1 MLDINSILPA
11 EAMGIGRQS
20 DRPGHLLLPLA
31 PNINDKGTAFAGSIF
46 SLAVLSGYEIALE
59 RSNQLNLSGNL
70 FLLSSHITYLQ
81 PGLSDLIAQ
90 GRIIDDLKLTRKSN
104 WKMRIE
110 VEVVEAQSQSLCAT
124 FDGLYVLQVEN
135 EFNNQ
140 PEPDKSEQV

>member
-20 DRPGHLLLPLA
+20 DKPGHLRLPLA

-70 FLLSSHITYLQ
+70 FLLSSHITYHQ
-81 PGLSDLIAQ
+81 PGLSNLIAQ
-90 GRIIDDLKLTRKSN
+90 GRIIGDLKPTKKAN

-110 VEVVEAQSQSLCAT
+110 VEVVDAQSQSLCAT
-124 FDGLYVLQVEN
+124 FEGLYVLQVDTEQEN
-135 EFNNQ
+135 Q
-140 PEPDKSEQV
+140 HKPEMI

>member
-1 MLDINSILPA
+1 MIDINSILPA

-20 DRPGHLLLPLA
+20 DKPGHLRLPLA
-31 PNINDKGTAFAGSIF
+31 PNINDKRTAFAGSIF

-70 FLLSSHITYLQ
+70 FLLSSHITYHQ

-90 GRIIDDLKLTRKSN
+90 GRIIDDLKPTRKSN

-110 VEVVEAQSQSLCAT
+110 VEVVDAGNKSLCAT
-124 FDGLYVLQVEN
+124 FEGLYVLQVEN

-140 PEPDKSEQV
+140 PEPDKSEVV

>member
-20 DRPGHLLLPLA
+20 DKPGHLLLPLA

-59 RSNQLNLSGNL
+59 RSNELNLSGNL
-70 FLLSSHITYLQ
+70 FLLSSHITYHQ

-90 GRIIDDLKLTRKSN
+90 GRILDNLKPTKKAN

-110 VEVVEAQSQSLCAT
+110 VEVMEAKSQSLCAT
-124 FDGLYVLQVEN
+124 FEGLYVLQVEN

-140 PEPDKSEQV
+140 PEPDKSEVV

>member
-20 DRPGHLLLPLA
+20 DKPGHLLLPLA

-70 FLLSSHITYLQ
+70 FLLSSHITYHQ
-81 PGLSDLIAQ
+81 SGLSDLIAQ
-90 GRIIDDLKLTRKSN
+90 GRILDDLKPTRKSN

-110 VEVVEAQSQSLCAT
+110 VEVMEAQSQSLCAT
-124 FDGLYVLQVEN
+124 FEGLYVLQVEN

-140 PEPDKSEQV
+140 PEPDKSEVV

>member
-20 DRPGHLLLPLA
+20 DKPGHLRLPLA

-46 SLAVLSGYEIALE
+46 SLAVLSGYETALD
-59 RSNQLNLSGNL
+59 RLGQLSLSGNL
-70 FLLSSHITYLQ
+70 FLLSSHITYHQ

-90 GRIIDDLKLTRKSN
+90 GRILDNLKPTRKSN

-110 VEVVEAQSQSLCAT
+110 VEVMEAQSQSLCAT
-124 FDGLYVLQVEN
+124 FEGLYVLQVDTEQEN
-135 EFNNQ
+135 Q
-140 PEPDKSEQV
+140 HKPEMI

>member
-20 DRPGHLLLPLA
+20 DKPGHLLLPLA

-59 RSNQLNLSGNL
+59 RSNELNLSGNL
-70 FLLSSHITYLQ
+70 FLLSSHITYHQ

-90 GRIIDDLKLTRKSN
+90 GRILDNLKPTRKSN

-110 VEVVEAQSQSLCAT
+110 VEVMEAQSQSLCAT
-124 FDGLYVLQVEN
+124 FEGLYVLQVDTEQEN
-135 EFNNQ
+135 Q
-140 PEPDKSEQV
+140 HKPEMI

>member
-1 MLDINSILPA
+1 MIDINSILPA
-11 EAMGIGRQS
+11 KSMGIGRQS
-20 DRPGHLLLPLA
+20 DKPGHLLLPLA

-70 FLLSSHITYLQ
+70 FLLSSHITYHQ

-90 GRIIDDLKLTRKSN
+90 GRIIDDLKPTRKSN

-110 VEVVEAQSQSLCAT
+110 VEVVDAQSQSLCAT
-124 FDGLYVLQVEN
+124 FEGLYVLQVE
-135 EFNNQ
+135 
-140 PEPDKSEQV
+140 DR

>member
-11 EAMGIGRQS
+11 KAMGIGRQS
-20 DRPGHLLLPLA
+20 DKPGHLRLPLA

-70 FLLSSHITYLQ
+70 FLLSSHITYHQ

-90 GRIIDDLKLTRKSN
+90 GRIIGDLKPTKKAN

-110 VEVVEAQSQSLCAT
+110 VEVVDAQSQSLCAT
-124 FDGLYVLQVEN
+124 FEGLYVLQVDTEQEN
-135 EFNNQ
+135 Q
-140 PEPDKSEQV
+140 HKPEMI

>member
-11 EAMGIGRQS
+11 KAMGIGRQS
-20 DRPGHLLLPLA
+20 DKPGHLLLPLA

-70 FLLSSHITYLQ
+70 FLLSSHITYHQ

-90 GRIIDDLKLTRKSN
+90 GRILDNLKPTRKSN

-110 VEVVEAQSQSLCAT
+110 VEVMEAQSQSLCAT
-124 FDGLYVLQVEN
+124 FEGLYVLQVDTEQEN
-135 EFNNQ
+135 Q
-140 PEPDKSEQV
+140 HKPEMI

>member
-20 DRPGHLLLPLA
+20 DKPGHLRLPLA

-70 FLLSSHITYLQ
+70 FLLSSHITYHQ

-90 GRIIDDLKLTRKSN
+90 GRILDNLKPTRKSN

-110 VEVVEAQSQSLCAT
+110 VEVMEAQSQSLCAT
-124 FDGLYVLQVEN
+124 FEGLYVLQVDTEQEN
-135 EFNNQ
+135 Q
-140 PEPDKSEQV
+140 HKPEMI

>member
-20 DRPGHLLLPLA
+20 DKPGHLLLPLT

-46 SLAVLSGYEIALE
+46 SLAVLAGYEIALE

-70 FLLSSHITYLQ
+70 FLLSSHITYHQ

-90 GRIIDDLKLTRKSN
+90 GRIIDDLKPTRKSN
-104 WKMRIE
+104 WKMRID
-110 VEVVEAQSQSLCAT
+110 VEVIEAQSQSLCAT

-140 PEPDKSEQV
+140 PEPDKSEVV

>member
-20 DRPGHLLLPLA
+20 DKPGHLRLPLA

-70 FLLSSHITYLQ
+70 FLLSSHITYHQ

-90 GRIIDDLKLTRKSN
+90 GRIIGDLKPTKKAN

-110 VEVVEAQSQSLCAT
+110 VEVVDAQSQSLCAT
-124 FDGLYVLQVEN
+124 FEGLYVLQVDTEQEN
-135 EFNNQ
+135 Q
-140 PEPDKSEQV
+140 HKPEMI

>member
-1 MLDINSILPA
+1 MIDINSILPA
-11 EAMGIGRQS
+11 KAMGIGRQS
-20 DRPGHLLLPLA
+20 DKPGHLLLPLA

-70 FLLSSHITYLQ
+70 FLLSSHITYHQPGLSDLTYHQ

-90 GRIIDDLKLTRKSN
+90 GRIIDDLKPTRKSN

-110 VEVVEAQSQSLCAT
+110 VEVVDAQSQSLCAT
-124 FDGLYVLQVEN
+124 FDGLYVLQVE
-135 EFNNQ
+135 
-140 PEPDKSEQV
+140 DR